1 MRPTDP
7 PSSAPTRGGRRTA
20 PSPGLT
26 GHWARE
32 TFSLAAAGHSPARD
46 FFPALRSVP
55 AAMPDPHGLH
65 VLLVEDNPDDRWL
78 LGEILRGRGH
88 TVTACEDGESAW
100 AAYQE
105 SHPPLIL
112 LDWVLPEIDGLEL
125 CRLIRE
131 DDRGPGCVI
140 LVVTARASADDLR
153 MVLEA
158 GADDYIPKPLNLP
171 LFEIRLAVAE
181 QRVKNLREQERTRL
195 ELEGKTR
202 ELETLFQNL
211 DEVIFSIDV
220 SQGELS
226 HVSPAIVDLLG
237 VFPEAVLRDRDV
249 WRDFLLPPE
258 LREVE
263 DLATGMS
270 GQHALTFEYEALRPD
285 GDTRWVK
292 STLKPGLSPDGA
304 VIRIDGFVS
313 DLTAR
318 RVVEEEL
325 SVRNQELQTLYRVS
339 EVTLATSDLDKAF
352 QEILKEVGEATAF
365 PVCYLERLDE
375 ERDRLVITRAHGLQV
390 PTDGSAEIP
399 LQDTLSGL
407 AVEERKPVAVED
419 ATSHPRFRNDFLRRV
434 GLRSYVAFPLLAS
447 GKVQG
452 VLTLADTEIREIP
465 LRLLAWGESL
475 ANSLASFVERVEAER
490 ALRKGEQQALA
501 LAGEL
506 TQANDELEA
515 FAYSVSHDLRA
526 PLRTMQGFA
535 HALIQ
540 EHGEELPPQAGDFAH
555 RIIASGQEAEELIRD
570 LLFYS
575 RMSFEELQLEEIEL
589 GQAVADAHKQVAG
602 DLEERRAVLIAP
614 DEFPM
619 VRAHH
624 TTLVQILA
632 NLLSNAVKF
641 VPDEREPEV
650 VLKWEEVEEEGVVR
664 VWVEDNG
671 VGIPETQQQRVF
683 GVFERLEG
691 DLKRPGTGIGLA
703 IVRRG
708 TERIGG
714 RVGVVS
720 REGDGSRFWVDLPKS
735 RPSALWPPWGGR
747 KG

>member
-1 MRPTDP
+1 M
-7 PSSAPTRGGRRTA
+7 S
-20 PSPGLT
+20 
-26 GHWARE
+26 
-32 TFSLAAAGHSPARD
+32 
-46 FFPALRSVP
+46 
-55 AAMPDPHGLH
+55 DPHGLH

-88 TVTACEDGESAW
+88 TVTACEDAESAW

-105 SHPPLIL
+105 SHPPLL
-112 LDWVLPEIDGLEL
+112 VLDWILPEFDGLEL

-131 DDRGPGCVI
+131 NPRGPGSVI
-140 LVVTARASADDLR
+140 LVVTSRASADDLR

-195 ELEGKTR
+195 ALEGKTR

-211 DEVIFSIDV
+211 DEVIYSIDV

-226 HVSPAIVDLLG
+226 HVSPAVVSLLG
-237 VFPEAVLRDRDV
+237 VSPEALIRDRTV
-249 WRDFLLPPE
+249 WRDVLLPPE
-258 LREVE
+258 LRGEE
-263 DLATGMS
+263 DLAAGIS
-270 GQHALTFEYEALRPD
+270 AQSSLTFEYEASRPD
-285 GDTRWVK
+285 GETRWVK
-292 STLKPGLSPDGA
+292 STLKPGLSPEGA
-304 VIRIDGFVS
+304 IIRLDGFVS

-318 RVVEEEL
+318 KVVEEEL

-339 EVTLATSDLDKAF
+339 EVTLATSDLDRAF
-352 QEILKEVGEATAF
+352 RDILEEVGEATGF
-365 PVCYLERLDE
+365 PVCYVERLDE
-375 ERDRLVITRAHGLQV
+375 EKDRLVIARARGLQLPQDSPV
-390 PTDGSAEIP
+390 EIP
-399 LQDTLSGL
+399 LHESLSGL

-419 ATSHPRFRNDFLRRV
+419 ARSHPRFSNDFLRQA
-434 GLRSYVAFPLLAS
+434 GLRSYVALPLLAS

-465 LRLLAWGESL
+465 LRLLRWGESL

-506 TQANDELEA
+506 TRANDELEA

-540 EHGEELPPQAGDFAH
+540 EHGEELPPQARDFAR
-555 RIIASGQEAEELIRD
+555 RIIASGREAEDLIRD

-575 RMSFEELQLEEIEL
+575 RMSFEELKLQEIDL
-589 GQAVADAHKQVAG
+589 GQAVIDAHRQVAG
-602 DLEERRAVLIAP
+602 DLEERKAVLIAP
-614 DEFPM
+614 EEFPK

-624 TTLVQILA
+624 TTVVQILA

-641 VPDEREPEV
+641 VPDERGPEV
-650 VLKWEEVEEEGVVR
+650 VLKWEEEEGFVR

-671 VGIPETQQQRVF
+671 IGIPENQQQRVF
-683 GVFERLEG
+683 GLFERLEG
-691 DLKRPGTGIGLA
+691 DLQRPGTGIGLA

-714 RVGVVS
+714 RVGVES
-720 REGDGSRFWVDLPKS
+720 REGSGSRFWLDLPRN
-735 RPSALWPPWGGR
+735 RPSALWPPWGGS